1 MPRAV
6 LPVFATFAAAAAGA
20 LGSVD
25 SGELYA
31 QLDKPGWAP
40 PASLFSPVWSIL
52 YILMALSAVLLL
64 RRAGRRSTGAALPL
78 FAAQLALNA
87 LWPWLFFRW
96 RLGGGAL
103 VEIVALLVVLALTVR
118 AFARIDRTAAALL
131 LPYLGWVG
139 FATALTWSVWR
150 RNPDLLAAV
159 TETARLTS
167 T

>member
-1 MPRAV
+1 
-6 LPVFATFAAAAAGA
+6 
-20 LGSVD
+20 
-25 SGELYA
+25 
-31 QLDKPGWAP
+31 
-40 PASLFSPVWSIL
+40 
-52 YILMALSAVLLL
+52 MALSAVLLL